1 VPTLSA
7 VIIAKNEAANVAECL
22 DGLAFCD
29 ETVVVDS
36 GSSDDTVAL
45 AKAKGARVVHRD
57 FDGFGPQKAFAL
69 SHVTSD
75 WVLSIDAD
83 ERVNAELERAISAAI
98 DSNRADGYEIPRRS
112 SFCGREIRHSG
123 WAPDYVLR
131 LFRRTHGRFTD
142 DLVHERVICDGT
154 VARLDAPLTH
164 HPVRRLE
171 DALSRVD
178 RYSTAGA
185 EMLVTSRR
193 RVWFVSGIAHGAWAF
208 FRAYV
213 LRAGFLDG
221 PEGFLIAVANA
232 EGTYYRYMKAWL
244 AGRRRG

>member
-7 VIIAKNEAANVAECL
+7 VIITKNEAANIVDCL

-29 ETVVVDS
+29 EIIVVDS
-36 GSSDDTVAL
+36 GSTDATVAL
-45 AKAKGARVVHRD
+45 AQAKNARVVRHP
-57 FDGFGPQKAFAL
+57 FEGFGRQKAYAL
-69 SHVTSD
+69 SLANGE

-83 ERVNAELERAISAAI
+83 ERVDAELARAIAAAVA
-98 DSNRADGYEIPRRS
+98 SNRADGYEMPRRS
-112 SFCGREIRHSG
+112 SFCDREIRHSG

-131 LFRRTHGRFTD
+131 LFKRTRAHFTD
-142 DLVHERVICDGT
+142 DNVHERVICEGT
-154 VARLDAPLTH
+154 VARLDAPLIH
-164 HPVRRLE
+164 NPVRRLE
-171 DALSRVD
+171 DALSRID

-185 EMLVTSRR
+185 EMLLASGRR
-193 RVWFVSGIAHGAWAF
+193 ITFATGILRGAWAF

-221 PEGFLIAVANA
+221 PQGFLLAVATA